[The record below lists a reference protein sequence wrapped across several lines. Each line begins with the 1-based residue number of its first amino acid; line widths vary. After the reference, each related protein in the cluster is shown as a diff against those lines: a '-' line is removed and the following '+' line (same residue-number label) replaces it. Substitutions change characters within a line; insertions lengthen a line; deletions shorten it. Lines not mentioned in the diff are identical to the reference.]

1 MAGNTQLTQEL
12 AKKPGISQNKR
23 GISLGSLQNHVLAG
37 VSAESPQGYLI
48 PMGSPQIKRDSSTN
62 QKERKDP
69 IVASMRSAE
78 PHISLPIGPVGSEA
92 TNGFFYMKKD

>member
-12 AKKPGISQNKR
+12 AKKPSSGQNKQGISR
-23 GISLGSLQNHVLAG
+23 GSLQNHVLAG

-48 PMGSPQIKRDSSTN
+48 PMNSPPIRGSSTN
-62 QKERKDP
+62 QKERKDST
-69 IVASMRSAE
+69 VAPMQSEES
-78 PHISLPIGPVGSEA
+78 HISLPTGPVGSEA